1 MISQRGV
8 GWSGMTFCVS
18 NMTANRR
25 ASPCAEAG
33 EHLSHVTAVDS
44 AGLNF
49 GNGLLLRLDAAIRE
63 VPDGALLEV
72 RGGDPSVVE
81 DLAAWC
87 EITGNALVGPS
98 LVRKGAAD
106 LGDEVSTPLGKRLWL
121 YTNFDCNL
129 SCDYCCARSSPA
141 APARR
146 MPLDLAVRA
155 GEEFVALGGEE
166 LYLTGGEP
174 FLNPALGSIVQALT
188 AHLPL
193 TILTNAMVFARG
205 SRRAV
210 LESLN
215 RDRVTLQISLDSAG
229 PALHD
234 RHRGPGSHA
243 RALDGIEL
251 ARRLGF
257 PVKVAATIDAADSSE
272 EPALL
277 RRLDAA
283 NISTG
288 DRLIR
293 RVALTGSAMQ
303 GIAIG
308 RDDLYPEPT
317 LTVDGAWWHPVGI
330 GDPAMRVN
338 ARPLPLAHTFT
349 SIADELEVRSRGR
362 EAIRSAFRCA

>member
-1 MISQRGV
+1 
-8 GWSGMTFCVS
+8 
-18 NMTANRR
+18 MTAHRR
-25 ASPCAEAG
+25 ALLYVEAG
-33 EHLSHVTAVDS
+33 ERVSQVAAVD
-44 AGLNF
+44 ATGLDF
-49 GNGLLLRLDAAIRE
+49 GNGLLLRLDAAIRKL
-63 VPDGALLEV
+63 PDGAVLEV
-72 RGGDPSVVE
+72 RGGEPSVVE

-87 EITGNALVGPS
+87 EITGNALVGVG

-106 LGDEVSTPLGKRLWL
+106 LGDEVSTPVGKRLWL

-129 SCDYCCARSSPA
+129 SCDYCCARSSPCT
-141 APARR
+141 PARR
-146 MPLDLAVRA
+146 MSLGLAVRA
-155 GEEFVALGGEE
+155 TEEFLSLGGEE

-174 FLNPALGSIVQALT
+174 FLNPELGSIVQALT
-188 AHLPL
+188 ARLPL
-193 TILTNAMVFARG
+193 TILTNAMVFAKG
-205 SRRAV
+205 SRRAA
-210 LESLN
+210 LESMD

-234 RHRGPGSHA
+234 RHRGTGSHA

-257 PVKVAATIDAADSSE
+257 PVKVAATIDAADSCE

-283 NISTG
+283 NIGTE

-293 RVALTGSAMQ
+293 RVALKGSAEQ

-317 LTVDGAWWHPVGI
+317 LAVDGAWWHPVGI
-330 GDPAMRVN
+330 DDPAMRVST
-338 ARPLPLAHTFT
+338 RPLPLAQTFT
-349 SIADELEVRSRGR
+349 TIADELKIQSLGR
-362 EAIRSAFRCA
+362 ETIRSAFRCA